1 MLSAAMVR
9 EIRRLLEAG
18 RLSQRQIARKL
29 GVSRGV
35 VSAIALGRRP
45 AELQRRVCQARC
57 AAANRCGG
65 GACRCGAEGSPASC
79 PAASANVADYYAGQ
93 LPRRCRGCGGTVY
106 MPCVLCATRAWHQ
119 RQRRVT

>member
-45 AELQRRVCQARC
+45 EDLERRVCQARC
-57 AAANRCGG
+57 AAAQRCER
-65 GACRCGAEGSPASC
+65 GACRCTSGSSPTTC
-79 PAASANVADYYAGQ
+79 PGTSADVADYYAGQ
-93 LPRRCRGCGGTVY
+93 LPSRCRGCGGTVY
-106 MPCVLCATRAWHQ
+106 LPCVLCATRAWAQ
-119 RQRRVT
+119 RQRHMT